1 MLFICI
7 FFSINLAFSQCPDS
21 SIIVEIDE
29 IQNNSCFNSDDGS
42 VEFTVSGGSDGFS
55 LFEYSI
61 ENQSDGN
68 VFINSLFPP
77 NFSNLWAGTWVLTV
91 SEYNLF
97 NVLIDQCSDIEIVIT
112 EPSPIEFDSDLD
124 NDGFINSNFT
134 FTDFV
139 CLDEN
144 NGSAEVNVGIEN
156 VELTYSLIDEQ
167 NNILQNS
174 NSGIFNGLSSG
185 CYSIEIFDGNISSN
199 QDCIYFV
206 EFCIEESA
214 PEISSY
220 ELGLSGCDVVG
231 SSNFDLSGL
240 QPFDISFY
248 VDEILFAQEVGY
260 NESNFEI
267 SSIPSGA
274 VEIIV
279 SDASDC
285 STNLNFDVLNG
296 YNDIN
301 IVNSIVSNPTCTN
314 SNGSLLIDFTNSIN
328 VISSESFGNL
338 SIFSDINGDCL
349 IDSDDFLFSTLDII
363 NNNSLD
369 FNITVEDLPQEITYT
384 LLRMNMAVMLHLVL
398 LLKIYF

>member
-1 MLFICI
+1 
-7 FFSINLAFSQCPDS
+7 
-21 SIIVEIDE
+21 
-29 IQNNSCFNSDDGS
+29 
-42 VEFTVSGGSDGFS
+42 
-55 LFEYSI
+55 
-61 ENQSDGN
+61 
-68 VFINSLFPP
+68 
-77 NFSNLWAGTWVLTV
+77 
-91 SEYNLF
+91 
-97 NVLIDQCSDIEIVIT
+97 
-112 EPSPIEFDSDLD
+112 
-124 NDGFINSNFT
+124 
-134 FTDFV
+134 
-139 CLDEN
+139 LDEN
-144 NGSAEVNVGIEN
+144 NGSAEVNVGVEN
-156 VELTYSLIDEQ
+156 VEFTYSLIDEQ

-199 QDCIYFV
+199 PDCIYFV
-206 EFCIEESA
+206 EFCIDESA

-240 QPFDISFY
+240 QPYDISFY

-267 SSIPSGA
+267 SNIPSGA

-314 SNGSLLIDFTNSIN
+314 SNGSLQIDFTNSIN
-328 VISSESFGNL
+328 VISS
-338 SIFSDINGDCL
+338 
-349 IDSDDFLFSTLDII
+349 
-363 NNNSLD
+363 
-369 FNITVEDLPQEITYT
+369 
-384 LLRMNMAVMLHLVL
+384 
-398 LLKIYF
+398 